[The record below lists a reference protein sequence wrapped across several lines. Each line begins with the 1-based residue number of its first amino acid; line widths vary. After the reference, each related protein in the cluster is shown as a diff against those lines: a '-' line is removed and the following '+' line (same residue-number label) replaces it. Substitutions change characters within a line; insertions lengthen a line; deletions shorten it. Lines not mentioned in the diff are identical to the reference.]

1 MQPQQKVRGGMVH
14 LGLITSIHS
23 IKLPVY
29 DIQSYS
35 YRLAFFFW
43 SILELQAFS
52 FSVEKI
58 LESCHHI
65 RCIKCKTKYQ
75 QSNLLYVR

>member
-1 MQPQQKVRGGMVH
+1 MTH
-14 LGLITSIHS
+14 LELITSIHS

-35 YRLAFFFW
+35 YRLASFFW

-52 FSVEKI
+52 FSAEKI
-58 LESCHHI
+58 LESCHIHDI